1 LGLDQLRARLLQHH
15 RVALDSC
22 IFIYQLEANSR
33 YVSLTDSTFRWLI
46 EPSSRAVT
54 STLTMTEV
62 LVPAYRIR
70 DQKRI
75 DNFYGFLST
84 YPNLEW
90 LSVDIELADIA
101 ARIRAQHNLRTPDA
115 IQAATA
121 IQFGATLLITNDPI
135 FKRITEFHTLVLDDF
150 V

>member
-1 LGLDQLRARLLQHH
+1 
-15 RVALDSC
+15 
-22 IFIYQLEANSR
+22 
-33 YVSLTDSTFRWLI
+33 
-46 EPSSRAVT
+46 
-54 STLTMTEV
+54 MTEV

-70 DQKRI
+70 DQKRL

-101 ARIRAQHNLRTPDA
+101 ARIRAQHSLRTPDA